1 MSTPKFLSA
10 IRAILDQI
18 ELTQAENIGLAS
30 TWIAE
35 AIMADRFAVL
45 FGSGHSFMPTMD
57 TYPRIGSYPGWLPI
71 HELAT
76 SYVARTSGDVGLRQ
90 ALFLEKVEG
99 YGKLVLSNYTV
110 EPRDVMICVSN
121 SGVNTMAVEIALEAK
136 KLGLKTIGVT
146 SIAHSKAST
155 SYHRSGKRLFEVV
168 DLVLDTCVPQ
178 GDAQVEV
185 PGFPYKV
192 ASASTIAGCII
203 MQSLV
208 SETAARLSAHNYIPP
223 VFPSHNSKTSEQ
235 ATASLEEDV
244 ERWFAED
251 ARRLKAIVR

>member
-1 MSTPKFLSA
+1 MSSNKFLSA
-10 IRAILDQI
+10 LRAILDKI
-18 ELTQAENIGLAS
+18 ETTQVENINQAA

-99 YGKLVLSNYTV
+99 YGKLVLSNYAV
-110 EPRDVMICVSN
+110 EPRDVMVCVSN

-136 KLGLKTIGVT
+136 KFGLKTIGVT

-155 SYHRSGKRLFEVV
+155 SYHSSGKRLFEVV

-178 GDAQVEV
+178 GDAQVQV
-185 PGFPYKV
+185 PGFAYKV
-192 ASASTIAGCII
+192 GSASTIAGCII

-208 SETAARLSAHNYIPP
+208 SETAARLSAHNYFPP
-223 VFPSHNSKTSEQ
+223 VFPSHNAKVSEE
-235 ATASLEEDV
+235 ATASLEEDI

-251 ARRLKAIVR
+251 ARRIKTILR